1 LTIYL
6 AGILC
11 KHALKVFYA
20 NNVFV
25 LPPQYI
31 MGRWTKYAKRGFYVD
46 KQESVSESNKT
57 WAARIS
63 RMATSIALKCSLSKE
78 LLHDLEK
85 GMQKLDLEADAS
97 LSKMKEKS
105 DEVPPLSTNCA
116 TNSLKGKI
124 SFKIPEVVKGAKK
137 KRATNILEKNTG
149 KKKKSAKKKGTTSDY
164 SFWLI
169 LFPALLLYIFFL
181 N

>member
-1 LTIYL
+1 
-6 AGILC
+6 
-11 KHALKVFYA
+11 LKVFYA
-20 NNVFV
+20 NNVFI

-31 MGRWTKYAKRGFYVD
+31 IGRWTKYAKREFHVD
-46 KQESVSESNKT
+46 KQESGSESNKT

-63 RMATSIALKCSLSKE
+63 RMATSIALKCSLSKD

-105 DEVPPLSTNCA
+105 DDAPPLSTDRP
-116 TNSLKGKI
+116 TDSLKGKL
-124 SFKIPEVVKGAKK
+124 SFKIPPVVRGAKK

-149 KKKKSAKKKGTTSDY
+149 KKKKSAKKKGATSNY
-164 SFWLI
+164 SF
-169 LFPALLLYIFFL
+169 
-181 N
+181 